1 MEQELI
7 PKCAILVMRQFPS
20 WVKCMSVKRQHRW
33 KVLTADSFLVMEDTF
48 QNGIDP
54 AYWSYEVRTAGY
66 GSVLS
71 FSHST
76 QWGHNADN

>member
-1 MEQELI
+1 
-7 PKCAILVMRQFPS
+7 
-20 WVKCMSVKRQHRW
+20 
-33 KVLTADSFLVMEDTF
+33 VLTADSCLVMEDTF